1 MNMSN
6 MGNMGGMRPDIG
18 DTMISLPVTF
28 DYSGGRKDSNKSKM
42 IWSIIL
48 AIVGVIIGIGL
59 MTNKDGDTFMNIT
72 MGIGFILA
80 VSALIRFPIL
90 HEGKLR
96 SDMIN
101 LVDNDYKFDYNKLW
115 GIYDVESTYPH
126 YCRFRNGQSGL
137 FVRLNKDVI
146 LGKYSES
153 EYEHY
158 EAIADALNL
167 AGEGQVRICHV
178 DYMDNVGT
186 DERLEESFA
195 SLADVKNPDV
205 KELLTDV
212 YSYLQ
217 HQMMLRVT
225 TFDVYLFM
233 WTGSDINAWNTIQRI
248 LACFLDANYRSYHI
262 LNSTDL
268 RELEKTLYNMHDFS
282 VVDAASNA
290 FTITEYKGV
299 VPISK
304 VNILGEETIYNK
316 TLAQKKKEQQQRI
329 KEQEVKKQEINRK
342 KQAKKSKRNKK
353 VDDEFDLFK

>member
-1 MNMSN
+1 MSN
-6 MGNMGGMRPDIG
+6 VGNMGGMRPKMG
-18 DTMISLPVTF
+18 DSMIHLPVTF
-28 DYSGGRKDSNKSKM
+28 DYSGGRKDSNKSRM
-42 IWSIIL
+42 VWSIVL
-48 AIVGVIIGIGL
+48 IVISIIMGVGL
-59 MTNKDGDTFMNIT
+59 MTKGEGDLFMNVV
-72 MGIGFILA
+72 MGIGVIVGMILI
-80 VSALIRFPIL
+80 IRFPIMK
-90 HEGKLR
+90 EGKIR

-101 LVDNDYKFDYNKLW
+101 LVDEDYKFDYNKLW
-115 GIYDVESTYPH
+115 GIYEVEYLYPH

-195 SLADVKNPDV
+195 SLADVKNTDV

-233 WTGSDINAWNTIQRI
+233 WIGSDINAWNTIQRI

-262 LNSTDL
+262 LDATDL
-268 RELEKTLYNMHDFS
+268 RELDKTLYNLHDFS
-282 VVDAASNA
+282 VVDATSNA
-290 FTITEYKGV
+290 FAVTDYKGV

-304 VNILGEETIYNK
+304 VNMFGEETVYNK
-316 TLAQKKKEQQQRI
+316 TLAQKRKEQQQQM
-329 KEQEVKKQEINRK
+329 KEQEIKKQELNRK
-342 KQAKKSKRNKK
+342 KQNKKSKKNKNK
-353 VDDEFDLFK
+353 EDEIDLFN